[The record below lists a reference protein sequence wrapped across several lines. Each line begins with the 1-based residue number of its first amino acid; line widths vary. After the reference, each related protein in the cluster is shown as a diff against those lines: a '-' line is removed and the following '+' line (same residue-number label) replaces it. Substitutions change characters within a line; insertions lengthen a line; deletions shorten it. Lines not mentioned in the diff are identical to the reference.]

1 MRAFFTSH
9 AGKGTVGVYLAVL
22 LIVWPPA
29 LSWLAAAALLWWAI
43 RHLRLSFAVLEASAR
58 AEAAESASR
67 DLAPVRGREVHR
79 AA

>member
-1 MRAFFTSH
+1 MRAFFKTH

-43 RHLRLSFAVLEASAR
+43 RHLRLSFAVMEAEER
-58 AEAAESASR
+58 AAESASR
-67 DLAPVRGREVHR
+67 DLAPSSHCFHYASTR
-79 AA
+79 